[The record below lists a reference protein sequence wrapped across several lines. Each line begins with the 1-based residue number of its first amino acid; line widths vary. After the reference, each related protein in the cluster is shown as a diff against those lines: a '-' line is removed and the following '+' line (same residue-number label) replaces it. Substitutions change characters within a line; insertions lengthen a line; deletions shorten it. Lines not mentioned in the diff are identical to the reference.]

1 MCGRVLQVSGPELPG
16 LRIVSGFEGRDRRGR
31 NLPPRYNAA
40 PSQELWAIR
49 QHPDTGE
56 RMLDLLK

>member
-1 MCGRVLQVSGPELPG
+1 MCGRVVQASGPELLG
-16 LRIVSGFEGRDRRGR
+16 LRIVSGFEGRDRRGG

-49 QHPDTGE
+49 RLG
-56 RMLDLLK
+56 